1 MLNIAVIYGGF
12 NFEREVSLNSG
23 RNIVTSL
30 DKSKFNVFP
39 VEIQNNRTWIL
50 QDIANLEQINQISS
64 GFLTEKELPKT
75 NKIATINPWNW
86 FADNKIDL
94 VYLALHG
101 EWGESGGIQSLLD
114 YLQILYTGSDALAS
128 ALAMDKLKTQEIV
141 ANYDV
146 PIIPTLSVD
155 FGNRA
160 NLETEIANF
169 LQYPLF
175 AKPRHG
181 GSSCGNKILNNYQDS
196 LDLKGAYILQK
207 IIKGRELTVPVL
219 GNTLEN
225 LVQMPIIEIVA
236 DNNFDYFDKYLSP
249 KTQEICPAQID
260 ANLSQKIQELAKTA
274 HFALGCSGLSRS
286 DFLITDKNKIFYL
299 ETNTTPGCTASS
311 LCPKSA
317 KAIGWSMQQFLEK
330 QIELALKK

>member
-23 RNIVTSL
+23 RNIATSL
-30 DKSKFNVFP
+30 DKTKFRVFP
-39 VEIQNNRTWIL
+39 LEIQNNRTWIL
-50 QDIANLEQINQISS
+50 QDIAKLEQINQISN

-75 NKIATINPWNW
+75 DKITTINPWNW
-86 FADNKIDL
+86 FVDNKIDL

-114 YLQILYTGSDALAS
+114 YLQIPYTGSDALAS
-128 ALAMDKLKTQEIV
+128 ALAMDKLKTQEILSH
-141 ANYDV
+141 YGI

-155 FGNRA
+155 FSNRA

-169 LQYPLF
+169 LEYPLF

-181 GSSCGNKILNNYQDS
+181 GSSCGNKILHNYQDS
-196 LDLKGAYILQK
+196 LDLEGIYVLQK

-219 GNTLEN
+219 GNNLET
-225 LVQMPIIEIVA
+225 LVQMPIVEIVA
-236 DNNFDYFDKYLSP
+236 DNNFDYFDKYLSS
-249 KTQEICPAQID
+249 KTQEICPAKID
-260 ANLSQKIQELAKTA
+260 SNLSFQIQNFAKSA
-274 HFALGCSGLSRS
+274 HFVLGCSGLTRS
-286 DFLITDKNKIFYL
+286 DFLITDENKIFYL
-299 ETNTTPGCTASS
+299 ETNTTPGCTAAS

-330 QIELALKK
+330 QIKLALKK